1 MFVDNLHLEQDDTR
15 LTGVHIRT
23 LISALQVWI
32 AVVLLRLY
40 GLFMF
45 FIRVVKSDRNSFVLV
60 GQGNRQAP
68 ISDLELNSVD
78 IDVQESGD
86 GTAQEETNKK
96 CAHQSDE
103 LSMASVESDPMPL
116 DIVFTRSSY
125 EEDIL

>member
-23 LISALQVWI
+23 LISALQVGI

-86 GTAQEETNKK
+86 GTTQEETNKK
-96 CAHQSDE
+96 CKG
-103 LSMASVESDPMPL
+103 SVGMSQD
-116 DIVFTRSSY
+116 R
-125 EEDIL
+125 